1 MLLLTLALTLT
12 LTFIMSLAM
21 ALPMSLTRY
30 NVLLLDSDSMVL
42 ADPYPLVRR
51 HLDGQGYTALCLHDI
66 TARQHGQSANGPINT
81 NTNGEWLMDKGQKC
95 QWPNR
100 YRKRLAPSPCP
111 DPNQPGKTFHGRQRR
126 HLVCARS
133 VTGGAGAAGI
143 RPRLPMPS
151 SLTLAPTPDRKP
163 RP

>member
-100 YRKRLAPSPCP
+100 CRKRLAPSPCP
-111 DPNQPGKTFHGRQRR
+111 GPTNQARPFMAVNGGTWYVRGASPEGPVQRVFAPAYQC
-126 HLVCARS
+126 HL
-133 VTGGAGAAGI
+133 
-143 RPRLPMPS
+143 P
-151 SLTLAPTPDRKP
+151 
-163 RP
+163 